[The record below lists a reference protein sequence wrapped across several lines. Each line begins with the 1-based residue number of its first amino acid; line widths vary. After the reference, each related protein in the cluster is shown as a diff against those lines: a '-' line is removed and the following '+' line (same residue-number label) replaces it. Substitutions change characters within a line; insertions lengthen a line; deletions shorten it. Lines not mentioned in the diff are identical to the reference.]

1 MLHTSQPE
9 YFKTP
14 RCTSS
19 KNNRQFKSQSR
30 DVPFAGGS
38 NDQLN
43 KPPALLE
50 AGVRIRRVVVGPK
63 CPRCRADVLV
73 LGSWLTTSRDVGQK
87 ANNNKT
93 TAVKINLKHR
103 GTKNKGT
110 EGQLLYILYSD
121 CVQGYVHTGSHY
133 YL

>member
-1 MLHTSQPE
+1 M
-9 YFKTP
+9 
-14 RCTSS
+14 
-19 KNNRQFKSQSR
+19 
-30 DVPFAGGS
+30 
-38 NDQLN
+38 
-43 KPPALLE
+43 
-50 AGVRIRRVVVGPK
+50 GPK

-121 CVQGYVHTGSHY
+121 CVQGYVLYILEVITIYNHCTIRGQIYDSHELNHQDNVKGIRISQNRGTKISLPY
-133 YL
+133 QPTQGLEE